1 MKEECEPDRLAV
13 LFGDQRFRIRPFAEQ
28 VGRELSFRHRDLVL
42 ELFVAGEAPDQSRD
56 QGHVCE
62 LARPDA
68 KGHLGRSRRRK
79 TKRIAPCVSE
89 KLAILLST
97 RPAASPASM
106 RSVSLSGPRP
116 PLTRTT
122 QTAPLG
128 SIQVFTSFNF
138 SRSRISFAPRK
149 TMSHGNSGLP
159 RTMSDVRER
168 RSLTNAGSSRLTTAT
183 FAPGFTP
190 SLSSSGLVDATSG
203 LSLFLPRCRR
213 ESRRRRGLP
222 TTSRHTRRRWPGR

>member
-13 LFGDQRFRIRPFAEQ
+13 LFGDQRFCIRPFAEQ

-106 RSVSLSGPRP
+106 RSVSRNALRP
-116 PLTRTT
+116 PFARTT
-122 QTAPLG
+122 QIAPLG
-128 SIQVFTSFNF
+128 SIHDFTSF
-138 SRSRISFAPRK
+138 SRSRSRVSFAARK
-149 TMSHGNSGLP
+149 TMSQGVRGLL
-159 RTMSDVRER
+159 RTMS
-168 RSLTNAGSSRLTTAT
+168 
-183 FAPGFTP
+183 
-190 SLSSSGLVDATSG
+190 
-203 LSLFLPRCRR
+203 
-213 ESRRRRGLP
+213 
-222 TTSRHTRRRWPGR
+222 